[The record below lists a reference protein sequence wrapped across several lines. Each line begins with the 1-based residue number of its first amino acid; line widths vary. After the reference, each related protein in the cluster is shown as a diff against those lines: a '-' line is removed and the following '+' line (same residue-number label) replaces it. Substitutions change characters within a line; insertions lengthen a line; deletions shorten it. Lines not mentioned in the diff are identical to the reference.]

1 MYEVRILLEKG
12 GACYEQSKEESSG
25 RPVSTTPTLDTRTDN
40 FVRKD

>member
-12 GACYEQSKEESSG
+12 GTCYERSKEESSG
-25 RPVSTTPTLDTRTDN
+25 RPVSTPTLDTRTDN